1 MSQILSSND
10 PQPFPLESQTIEYK
24 EVFSTK
30 IKKEIGALLNGRT
43 SAYIY
48 LGVNDQTRKITKQ
61 LTTEQRH
68 TYEETI
74 SNWIN
79 DSYYPSAVG
88 LVQIHSENTPFSIEI
103 QPGINPPY
111 YTDRRVYVRNN
122 SSSEPASADTIRHLS
137 LRNQLDA
144 YDKEPATNQDLH
156 FDYLKS
162 KSQANHEQFDPK
174 KFSNFLT
181 TKNQYANTAL
191 LMSEENPFALKVAA
205 FDGTTTR
212 KFLDR
217 KIFTGSIMEQID
229 QTMAYL
235 SLNNHI
241 QSTINGSQREDH
253 YDYPTDALREGVT
266 NAVAHRSY
274 FDRGAVQVELY
285 SDRIEILSPGPLPNG
300 LTVPDI
306 LSGRSQPRNYNVLSI
321 LLHFNYMENFGTGI
335 RRIEDSYAESK
346 VKPLV
351 KAGEGFVKLVLPNNN
366 YVASSAKADHN
377 EVPKLIPVGDD
388 RQQIINYLENNP
400 LARRSQVEKLL
411 AIKSSQANRYLHTL
425 VQDDI
430 IRKVGSGRNTRYE
443 LVHKGSDH

>member
-1 MSQILSSND
+1 M
-10 PQPFPLESQTIEYK
+10 
-24 EVFSTK
+24 
-30 IKKEIGALLNGRT
+30 
-43 SAYIY
+43 
-48 LGVNDQTRKITKQ
+48 
-61 LTTEQRH
+61 
-68 TYEETI
+68 
-74 SNWIN
+74 
-79 DSYYPSAVG
+79 
-88 LVQIHSENTPFSIEI
+88 
-103 QPGINPPY
+103 
-111 YTDRRVYVRNN
+111 
-122 SSSEPASADTIRHLS
+122 
-137 LRNQLDA
+137 
-144 YDKEPATNQDLH
+144 
-156 FDYLKS
+156 
-162 KSQANHEQFDPK
+162 
-174 KFSNFLT
+174 T

-430 IRKVGSGRNTRYE
+430 IRKVAQAVIPDMNWSIKVLITSLSLSVN
-443 LVHKGSDH
+443 